1 MYLLLARR
9 AINLHN
15 FSTDRNVKCI
25 LEAVCS
31 DVRCECFSFQSRMES
46 MVRRKSESEGQERA
60 GTSQTKQYTRNIQR
74 IFNHESNFRFRQLES
89 YDEDKEL
96 LSPTE
101 SEHDDLL
108 GLGTLPLLEASVK
121 AR

>member
-1 MYLLLARR
+1 M
-9 AINLHN
+9 
-15 FSTDRNVKCI
+15 D
-25 LEAVCS
+25 
-31 DVRCECFSFQSRMES
+31 SR
-46 MVRRKSESEGQERA
+46 VRRKSESESQER
-60 GTSQTKQYTRNIQR
+60 GGSGTKQYTRNIQR
-74 IFNHESNFRFRQLES
+74 IFNNESNFRFRHLED

-108 GLGTLPLLEASVK
+108 GLGDTLLEGRAV

>member
-1 MYLLLARR
+1 
-9 AINLHN
+9 
-15 FSTDRNVKCI
+15 
-25 LEAVCS
+25 
-31 DVRCECFSFQSRMES
+31 

-96 LSPTE
+96 LSPAE